1 MVAKKTLQETV
12 ELMLSSDPVD
22 NLKAEYY
29 QLENRLIDT
38 NEELM
43 AYDLDTENSDNYMN
57 NTRNLLSEK
66 ISHMRQYLFAI
77 QREAKN
83 KGIVL

>member
-29 QLENRLIDT
+29 QLENRLIDA
-38 NEELM
+38 NEELL

-66 ISHMRQYLFAI
+66 ISHMRQYLFSI

>member
-12 ELMLSSDPVD
+12 ELMLSD
-22 NLKAEYY
+22 NADDQLKAEYY
-29 QLENRLIDT
+29 QLENRLIST

-43 AYDLDTENSDNYMN
+43 KYDLDTENSDNYMS

-66 ISHMRQYLFAI
+66 LSHMRQYLFAI

-83 KGIVL
+83 RGIVL